1 MTMTDDLQPD
11 WRTAEERARDV
22 AQAGALKEQA
32 SKAGLR
38 FETYLP
44 PDLAAWVLDHV
55 ERGVF
60 VDPSE
65 AVFVILGEHRDVEPH
80 IDLRRESLRRSLDA
94 AMNDPRPALSLD
106 EVRERMEKFFDEPR
120 PDPAVWQKRS
130 DASMPRL
137 EPIEA
142 LPGMKHAD
150 FRIGMEFLTATGR
163 WRVTDVGTRSVI
175 AIKLDQTDPRN
186 YNGPPYS
193 IVEQVFDEYDLEGCG
208 PAE

>member
-11 WRTAEERARDV
+11 WRTADERAQDV

-60 VDPSE
+60 ADPSE
-65 AVFVILGEHRDVEPH
+65 AVFVILGEHRDLEPH

-106 EVRERMEKFFDEPR
+106 EVRERMRKFFDEPR

-130 DASMPRL
+130 DASMRSL

-142 LPGMKHAD
+142 LPGMKHAA
-150 FRIGMEFLTATGR
+150 FQIGTEFLTASGR
-163 WRVTDVGTRSVI
+163 WRVTDVGTRTVI
-175 AIKLDQTDPRN
+175 AMKLETDPRN

-208 PAE
+208 PVE

>member
-11 WRTAEERARDV
+11 WRTADERAQDV

-60 VDPSE
+60 ADPSE
-65 AVFVILGEHRDVEPH
+65 AVFVILGEHRDLEPH

-94 AMNDPRPALSLD
+94 AINDPRPALSLD
-106 EVRERMEKFFDEPR
+106 EVRERMRKFFDEPR

-130 DASMPRL
+130 DASMRSL

-150 FRIGMEFLTATGR
+150 FRIGTEFLTATGR
-163 WRVTDVGTRSVI
+163 WRVTDVGTRTAI
-175 AIKLDQTDPRN
+175 AIKLD
-186 YNGPPYS
+186 
-193 IVEQVFDEYDLEGCG
+193 
-208 PAE
+208 